1 MPKGPHEYTHNDS
14 CKTHIIFLR
23 FKQKKAKFRKE
34 RKLAIE
40 SWQWVTTLTC
50 YRATETEN
58 NDENRPTY
66 VGTRGEHIHEVWTQQ
81 HLGVRL
87 GKLHYFNHKRTMLIS
102 IGH

>member
-14 CKTHIIFLR
+14 GKTHIIFLR

-40 SWQWVTTLTC
+40 SWARVTTLIC

-66 VGTRGEHIHEVWTQQ
+66 MGTRGEYIHEVLTQQ
-81 HLGVRL
+81 HLDVWL
-87 GKLHYFNHKRTMLIS
+87 GKLYIPLTIREQWSSL
-102 IGH
+102 

>member
-14 CKTHIIFLR
+14 GKTHIIFLR

-40 SWQWVTTLTC
+40 SWARVTTLIC
-50 YRATETEN
+50 YRAAETEN

-66 VGTRGEHIHEVWTQQ
+66 MGTRGEYIHEVLTQQ
-81 HLGVRL
+81 HLGVWL
-87 GKLHYFNHKRTMLIS
+87 GKLHSFNHKRTMIIS

>member
-14 CKTHIIFLR
+14 GKTHIIFLR

-40 SWQWVTTLTC
+40 SWARVTTLIC

-66 VGTRGEHIHEVWTQQ
+66 MGTRGEYIHEVLTQQ
-81 HLGVRL
+81 HLDVWL
-87 GKLHYFNHKRTMLIS
+87 GKLHSFNHKRTMIIS